1 VSIVSHDIAGTH
13 DLAAPLIRKQ
23 RSTGPVTAARQRRTA
38 LIYATTCVV
47 GLLPW
52 LIGMSAG
59 TRAAGLGLWFP
70 GAGFLAVGGWALLL
84 VPVTWVLFALA
95 LFAWFGS
102 GMVVAPIIVWMGAA
116 LAAGSM
122 AHAEIVTASPYAVPA
137 LVALA
142 FGYVYRRTQSLK
154 RAGLAERDERNRYL
168 PAAIVEVIAR
178 ATPVASAT
186 ERELTAEDLA
196 ALRYVLDRALQ
207 PIGELNGFDKIDQFQ
222 TASLRYQLNHLGYT
236 LALAQCHYTPSFHG
250 YLSQAQRNLIEQY
263 LQKPIWHYWVYESAW
278 GHLNFTN
285 PDPASKDNIMLT
297 GWFGLHV
304 GMYTSASGDRR
315 CAEPGS
321 LTFRLSRRRAFHH
334 DLHSLERS
342 VLQNFQDSEFCLYP
356 CEPNWVYPICNH
368 YGMTSLALYDRLFQ
382 TSYATFTLDR
392 WLESLDREF
401 TDASGSVIGLRSA
414 LTGIRFPFPAG
425 EAGFADFTNCFAPE
439 RARRMWAVARH
450 DIEPLLAKDDDGKAR
465 VTLPGNGFDLGN
477 YRQGWAGAYATIL
490 NAAHEFGDE
499 EIAAAAQRSLD
510 RDCGRRDDGGI
521 LRYTKASNLSN
532 TFAARARIV
541 RRDDFRNAVTQG
553 PSASVCTGPILAAAK
568 YPDVLVARARS
579 CGDDLELVL
588 SPGAQFGPQKLRI
601 ERLRP
606 GAQYALTGANEA
618 VCRADETGAAAIVVD
633 LRGRTPVRIA
643 LRGTAS
649 GSGDPLT
656 AGPRLRTPLRR

>member
-1 VSIVSHDIAGTH
+1 MTTLSHDIASTH
-13 DLAAPLIRKQ
+13 ARAASLIRKE

-38 LIYATTCVV
+38 LIYATLCVI
-47 GLLPW
+47 GLLPS
-52 LIGMSAG
+52 IVG
-59 TRAAGLGLWFP
+59 TSPGARAAGLGLWFP

-84 VPVTWVLFALA
+84 MPLTLVLFALA
-95 LFAWFGS
+95 LFAWFGA
-102 GMVVAPIIVWMGAA
+102 GMVVAPIIVWIGAA
-116 LAAGSM
+116 LGAGSM
-122 AHAEIVTASPYAVPA
+122 ARGEITTASPYAVPA

-142 FGYVYRRTQSLK
+142 FGYAYRRTHRLK
-154 RAGLAERDERNRYL
+154 RIGLAKLEERNRYL
-168 PAAIVEVIAR
+168 PSGVVEVIER
-178 ATPVASAT
+178 AAPVASPT

-207 PIGELNGFDKIDQFQ
+207 PIGQLGGFDKIDQFQ

-285 PDPASKDNIMLT
+285 PDPGSKDNIMLT

-315 CAEPGS
+315 YAEPGS

-356 CEPNWVYPICNH
+356 CEPNWIYPICNH
-368 YGMTSLALYDRLFQ
+368 YGMTSLALYDRLFD
-382 TSYATFTLDR
+382 TSYAAFTLNR
-392 WLESLDREF
+392 WLDSLDREF
-401 TDASGSVIGLRSA
+401 TDDSGSVIGLRSA
-414 LTGIRFPFPAG
+414 LTGIRFPFPAA

-439 RARRMWAVARH
+439 RARRMWAVARQ
-450 DIEPLLAKDDDGKAR
+450 DIEPLLAKDDEGKAR
-465 VTLPGNGFDLGN
+465 VVLPGNGFDFGN
-477 YRQGWAGAYATIL
+477 YRQGWAGVYATIL

-510 RDCGRRDDGGI
+510 RESGRRDDGGI
-521 LRYTKASNLSN
+521 LRYTQASNLSN

-541 RRDDFRNAVTQG
+541 RRDDFRNAVTRG
-553 PSASVCTGPILAAAK
+553 PSTSTGPILAEAK
-568 YPDVLVARARS
+568 YPDVLVARAHS
-579 CGDDLELVL
+579 LGDDLELVL
-588 SPGAQFGPQKLRI
+588 YPGAHAGLQKVRI

-606 GAQYALTGANEA
+606 NAQYTLTGASEA
-618 VCRADETGAAAIVVD
+618 VCRADETGAASIVVD

-643 LRGTAS
+643 VH
-649 GSGDPLT
+649 GS
-656 AGPRLRTPLRR
+656 AG

>member
-1 VSIVSHDIAGTH
+1 MTTFSEEIAGTY

-23 RSTGPVTAARQRRTA
+23 RSAGPVTTARQRRTA
-38 LIYATTCVV
+38 LIYATVCLV
-47 GLLPW
+47 GLLP
-52 LIGMSAG
+52 LFTGMSAG
-59 TRAAGLGLWFP
+59 ARAAGLGLWFP
-70 GAGFLAVGGWALLL
+70 GAGFLAVGGWAVLLL
-84 VPVTWVLFALA
+84 PVTLVLFALA
-95 LFAWFGS
+95 LFAWFGA

-116 LAAGSM
+116 LVAGST
-122 AHAEIVTASPYAVPA
+122 ARGEITTASPYVVPT

-154 RAGLAERDERNRYL
+154 RVGLAKLDERNRYL
-168 PAAIVEVIAR
+168 PSAISQVIERAA
-178 ATPVASAT
+178 PVAAAT
-186 ERELTAEDLA
+186 QRELAADDLA

-207 PIGELNGFDKIDQFQ
+207 PIGELGGFDKIDQFQ

-250 YLSQAQRNLIEQY
+250 YLSQAQRNLIEHY
-263 LQKPIWHYWVYESAW
+263 LQKPIWNYWVYESAW

-315 CAEPGS
+315 YAEPGS
-321 LTFRLSRRRAFHH
+321 LTFRLSRHRAFHH

-368 YGMTSLALYDRLFQ
+368 YGMTSLVLYDRLFE
-382 TSYATFTLDR
+382 TSYAAFTLNR

-401 TDASGSVIGLRSA
+401 TDAAGSVIGLRSA
-414 LTGIRFPFPAG
+414 LTGMRFPFPAA

-450 DIEPLLAKDDDGKAR
+450 DIEPLLVKDDQYEAR
-465 VTLPGNGFDLGN
+465 ITLPGNGFDFGN
-477 YRQGWAGAYATIL
+477 YRPGWAGVYATIL

-521 LRYTKASNLSN
+521 VRYTKASNLSN
-532 TFAARARIV
+532 TFAVRARIV

-553 PSASVCTGPILAAAK
+553 PTASVFTGPILAEAK

-579 CGDDLELVL
+579 DGDDLDLVL
-588 SPGAQFGPQKLRI
+588 YPGAQFGPQTLRL

-606 GAQYALTGANEA
+606 GAQYALAGASSGA
-618 VCRADETGAAAIVVD
+618 CRADETGAASIAVD

-643 LRGTAS
+643 LRT
-649 GSGDPLT
+649 
-656 AGPRLRTPLRR
+656 

>member
-1 VSIVSHDIAGTH
+1 MTALSHDVASTY
-13 DLAAPLIRKQ
+13 DLAAPLIRKE
-23 RSTGPVTAARQRRTA
+23 RRRGPVTAARQRRSA
-38 LIYATTCVV
+38 LIYATMCVV
-47 GLLPW
+47 GLVPVLT
-52 LIGMSAG
+52 GMSPGA
-59 TRAAGLGLWFP
+59 RAAGLGLWFP

-84 VPVTWVLFALA
+84 LPVTLALFAVA

-102 GMVVAPIIVWMGAA
+102 GMVVAPIAVWLGAA
-116 LAAGSM
+116 LAAGFI
-122 AHAEIVTASPYAVPA
+122 ARGEIATASPYAVPA
-137 LVALA
+137 LVALVS
-142 FGYVYRRTQSLK
+142 GYVYRRSQSLK
-154 RAGLAERDERNRYL
+154 KAGLAKLDERNRYL
-168 PAAIVEVIAR
+168 PSAIAEVIER
-178 ATPVASAT
+178 ATPAAPAT
-186 ERELTAEDLA
+186 ERELSAEDLA

-207 PIGELNGFDKIDQFQ
+207 PIGELGGFDKIDQFQ

-315 CAEPGS
+315 YGEPGS

-356 CEPNWVYPICNH
+356 CEPNWIYPICNH
-368 YGMTSLALYDRLFQ
+368 YGMTSLTLYDRLFG
-382 TSYATFTLDR
+382 TSYASFTLNR
-392 WLESLDREF
+392 WLDGLDREF
-401 TDASGSVIGLRSA
+401 TDDSGSVIGLRSA
-414 LTGIRFPFPAG
+414 LTGIHFPFPAA
-425 EAGFADFTNCFAPE
+425 EAGFADFTHCFAPE

-450 DIEPLLAKDDDGKAR
+450 DLEPLLAKDDAGKVR
-465 VTLPGNGFDLGN
+465 VVLPGSGFDLGN
-477 YRQGWAGAYATIL
+477 YRQGWAGVYATIL
-490 NAAHEFGDE
+490 NAAREFGDE

-541 RRDDFRNAVTQG
+541 RRDDFRNAVVKG
-553 PSASVCTGPILAAAK
+553 PPARAVSGPILAEAK
-568 YPDVLVARARS
+568 YPDVLVARAHS
-579 CGDDLELVL
+579 LGGDLELVL
-588 SPGAQFGPQKLRI
+588 YPGVQPGPQRLRL

-606 GAQYALTGANEA
+606 GALYALNGAREN
-618 VCRADETGAAAIVVD
+618 VCRADDTGAASIVVD
-633 LRGRTPVRIA
+633 LQGRTPVHIG
-643 LRGTAS
+643 LR
-649 GSGDPLT
+649 
-656 AGPRLRTPLRR
+656 

>member
-1 VSIVSHDIAGTH
+1 MTTLSHDIASTQA
-13 DLAAPLIRKQ
+13 LAAPLIRKE
-23 RSTGPVTAARQRRTA
+23 RSTGPVTAARQRRAA
-38 LIYATTCVV
+38 LIYVTMCLV
-47 GLLPW
+47 GLLP
-52 LIGMSAG
+52 LFAGMSAG
-59 TRAAGLGLWFP
+59 ARAAGLGLWFP

-84 VPVTWVLFALA
+84 LPVTLALFAVA

-116 LAAGSM
+116 LVAGSM
-122 AHAEIVTASPYAVPA
+122 ARGDIATASPYAVPA

-142 FGYVYRRTQSLK
+142 CGYVYRRTRSLK
-154 RAGLAERDERNRYL
+154 RAGRAKLDERNRYL
-168 PAAIVEVIAR
+168 PSAVAEVIER
-178 ATPVASAT
+178 ATPVAPET
-186 ERELTAEDLA
+186 DRELTSEDLA

-207 PIGELNGFDKIDQFQ
+207 PVGELGGFDKIDQFQ

-263 LQKPIWHYWVYESAW
+263 LQKPIWNYWVYESAW
-278 GHLNFTN
+278 GHLNFTD

-315 CAEPGS
+315 YAEPAS

-356 CEPNWVYPICNH
+356 CEPNWIYPICNH
-368 YGMTSLALYDRLFQ
+368 YGMTSLTLYDRLFG
-382 TSYATFTLDR
+382 TSYASLTLNR
-392 WLESLDREF
+392 WLDSLDREF
-401 TDASGSVIGLRSA
+401 TDDSGSVIGLRSA
-414 LTGIRFPFPAG
+414 LTGIRFPFPAA

-450 DIEPLLAKDDDGKAR
+450 DIEPLLTKDEAGNAR
-465 VTLPGNGFDLGN
+465 VTLPGDGFDLGN
-477 YRQGWAGAYATIL
+477 YRRGWAGVYATIL

-499 EIAAAAQRSLD
+499 EIAAAAQHSLD

-521 LRYTKASNLSN
+521 LRYTQASNLSN
-532 TFAARARIV
+532 TFAVRARIV
-541 RRDDFRNAVTQG
+541 RRDDFRNAVTKG
-553 PSASVCTGPILAAAK
+553 PPACVSAGPILAAAK
-568 YPDVLVARARS
+568 YPDVLVSRARS
-579 CGDDLELVL
+579 HGDTLDLVL
-588 SPGAQFGPQKLRI
+588 YPGAQPGAQKLRI
-601 ERLRP
+601 EQLRP
-606 GAQYALTGANEA
+606 NAQYALSGASEG

-633 LRGRTPVRIA
+633 LRGRTPVQIA
-643 LRGTAS
+643 LC
-649 GSGDPLT
+649 
-656 AGPRLRTPLRR
+656 

>member
-1 VSIVSHDIAGTH
+1 MTTSSQEIASTY
-13 DLAAPLIRKQ
+13 DLAAPLIRKR
-23 RSTGPVTAARQRRTA
+23 RSAGPITAARQRRSA
-38 LIYATTCVV
+38 LIYATLCFV
-47 GLLPW
+47 GLLP
-52 LIGMSAG
+52 LFTKMSAG
-59 TRAAGLGLWFP
+59 ARAAGLGLWFP
-70 GAGFLAVGGWALLL
+70 GAGFLAVGGWAVLLL
-84 VPVTWVLFALA
+84 PVTLVLFALA
-95 LFAWFGS
+95 LFAWFGA
-102 GMVVAPIIVWMGAA
+102 GMVVAPIIVWIAAA
-116 LAAGSM
+116 LGAGSM
-122 AHAEIVTASPYAVPA
+122 ARGEIAAASPYVVPA

-142 FGYVYRRTQSLK
+142 FAYVHRRTQRLK
-154 RAGLAERDERNRYL
+154 RVGLAKLDERNRYL
-168 PAAIVEVIAR
+168 PSAIAEVVER
-178 ATPVASAT
+178 ATPVASAAQ
-186 ERELTAEDLA
+186 RELAADDLA

-207 PIGELNGFDKIDQFQ
+207 PIGELGGFDKIDQFQ

-263 LQKPIWHYWVYESAW
+263 LQKPIWDYWLYESAW

-315 CAEPGS
+315 YADPGS
-321 LTFRLSRRRAFHH
+321 LTFRLSRHRAFHH

-368 YGMTSLALYDRLFQ
+368 YGMTSLALYDRLFE
-382 TSYATFTLDR
+382 TSYAAFTLNR

-401 TDASGSVIGLRSA
+401 TDDSGSVIGLRSA
-414 LTGIRFPFPAG
+414 LTGIRFPFPAA

-450 DIEPLLAKDDDGKAR
+450 DIEPLLTKDDQGNAR
-465 VTLPGNGFDLGN
+465 VTLPGNGFDFGN
-477 YRQGWAGAYATIL
+477 YRQGWAGVYATIL

-521 LRYTKASNLSN
+521 VRYTKASNLSN
-532 TFAARARIV
+532 TFAVRARIV

-553 PSASVCTGPILAAAK
+553 PSAAVFTGPILAEAK

-579 CGDDLELVL
+579 HGDDLDLVL
-588 SPGAQFGPQKLRI
+588 YPGAQSGPQTLRL

-606 GAQYALTGANEA
+606 GAQYALIGAGEG
-618 VCRADETGAAAIVVD
+618 VCRADETGAASIQVD
-633 LRGRTPVRIA
+633 LRGRTPVQIA
-643 LRGTAS
+643 LR
-649 GSGDPLT
+649 D
-656 AGPRLRTPLRR
+656 